1 MCSKRLVTR
10 IKKRLTK
17 QIDCASI
24 SYAFD
29 VDGTLTE
36 CRGTMDQ
43 EFKTWF
49 LSWMKGKTVYLVTG
63 SDRAKTVEQV
73 GKDLVDSCTMVFQ
86 CAGNSVWQSGVEVS
100 STQLNAPPSMF
111 EYLEEQVESSSYPDQ
126 YGNHIE
132 LRTGLINFST
142 VGRNAVGQQRDL
154 YYEWDQRTRERETIA
169 KDFNTKF
176 AGFEAEVGGNTSLD
190 IHLKGRNKAQ
200 VYDVIGAPLV
210 FFGDRM
216 FPGGNDYPLHLRMID
231 PQDQSHAVSHW
242 KQTRNLLQEL
252 YNE

>member
-1 MCSKRLVTR
+1 MMN
-10 IKKRLTK
+10 
-17 QIDCASI
+17 
-24 SYAFD
+24 YAFD
-29 VDGTLTE
+29 VDGTLGE
-36 CRGTMDQ
+36 ARQLMDP
-43 EFKTWF
+43 EFKRWF
-49 LSWMKGKTVYLVTG
+49 MQWMRGKNVYLVTG

-111 EYLEEQVESSSYPDQ
+111 TYLEEQVESSSYPDQ

-154 YYEWDQRTRERETIA
+154 YYTWDQRTRERETIA